1 MDTLGK
7 RIRFLRNKESQES
20 FASRIGVSKGSIGG
34 YERDENSPSAD
45 VILKI
50 CSSDNILVEWLMTGK
65 GPMRQ
70 GEEAA
75 PQEPVSVPAVAPAQA
90 VCPQCADLLKLV
102 EKERQRLETA
112 NERLYEAMRENSELK
127 ETIGNLREELAIIKN
142 AQYEEDDEDEGE
154 DTPLANVS

>member
-1 MDTLGK
+1 MDTLPERLK
-7 RIRFLRNKESQES
+7 AIRGSLSQAA
-20 FASRIGVSKGSIGG
+20 FARHLNMPQTTWSNYENAKSKPDYALI
-34 YERDENSPSAD
+34 DE
-45 VILKI
+45 L
-50 CSSDNILVEWLMTGK
+50 CSLFNLNLEWLLFGR
-65 GPMRQ
+65 GPMHQ

-75 PQEPVSVPAVAPAQA
+75 PQEPVSVPVVAPAQT
-90 VCPQCADLLKLV
+90 VCAQCLALYAK
-102 EKERQRLETA
+102 LETA